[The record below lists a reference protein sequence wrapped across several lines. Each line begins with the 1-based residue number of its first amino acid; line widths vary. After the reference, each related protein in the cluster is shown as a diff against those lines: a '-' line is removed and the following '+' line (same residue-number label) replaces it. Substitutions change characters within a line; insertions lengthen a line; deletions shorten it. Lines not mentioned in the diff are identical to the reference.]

1 MDQVTK
7 GSVPED
13 EELSRFGYRQQFVRS
28 LRHFESFAVA
38 FSFISITTGIFTT
51 YAFALATGGTRSI
64 WTWPIVIAGQALVAL
79 VYGALSARVPLSGYS
94 YQWASRLA
102 SPHVGWWFGW
112 MSFAFL
118 TIVTVSVDYGLVQVA
133 FQPLIGQ
140 AYTPTSAALETLV
153 VLALQAALIIT
164 STRVTTRVNNT
175 AVATEI
181 IGIVGLTVLL
191 LIVAA
196 VRSMGH
202 WSNLGATGAVPQAGY
217 FNWLGPFMLAT
228 LLGAYT
234 IVGFESASNLAE
246 ETHEPHKVIPRAM
259 LRAVLLSGVVGFA
272 FLIVLAFATNKA
284 AYASSAPVASIVHD
298 VLGGV
303 VQKIFLVFVVVS
315 IFACGLVIM
324 VTNGR
329 LIFSMAR
336 DRRLPGHQFLHQVP
350 RPTGG
355 PPWATVLAAVL
366 GGVITLVLRTHTA
379 ALVTLFT
386 ASTIM
391 PALLYAGT
399 VLLYVL
405 TSRRSSQHR
414 GGGGEAGVTPRPFGR
429 LELPI
434 VAGALIW
441 LAYELIILIG
451 PGVFRDAQYYVL
463 GALGLGLVFYVV
475 QLLTEREA
483 MRTEPGQTSRKCT
496 CHRPGDVGDQGAAGR
511 AGRGGAR
518 PGRGPGRT
526 RSVGADGVEADPE
539 ELFGS
544 VVEAGG
550 RGRWPRRPARRP
562 VDGRATASAVGLAN
576 QGETVLAWDRR
587 DRAAAD
593 PRDRLA
599 GPPRRR
605 ASARGW
611 RTGRAE
617 LAALT
622 GLPLDPYFAAPKMTW
637 LREHLTGDGVVTTTD
652 TWLLHRL
659 GAEFVTDAA
668 TASRT
673 MLLDLDA
680 RRLVRDGRARRSG
693 STRRRCRRS
702 WTAPGSVG
710 ETARVRRRRCR

>member
-1 MDQVTK
+1 
-7 GSVPED
+7 
-13 EELSRFGYRQQFVRS
+13 
-28 LRHFESFAVA
+28 
-38 FSFISITTGIFTT
+38 
-51 YAFALATGGTRSI
+51 
-64 WTWPIVIAGQALVAL
+64 
-79 VYGALSARVPLSGYS
+79 VYGALSVRVPLSGYS

-202 WSNLGATGAVPQAGY
+202 WSNLGATGAVPHAGY
-217 FNWLGPFMLAT
+217 YNWLGPFMLAT

-303 VQKIFLVFVVVS
+303 VEKIFLVFVVVS
-315 IFACGLVIM
+315 IFACGMVIM

-336 DRRLPGHQFLHQVP
+336 DRRLPGHQLLHQVP
-350 RPTGG
+350 RATGG

-366 GGVITLVLRTHTA
+366 GGGVTLALRTHTA

-405 TSRRSSQHR
+405 TSRRR
-414 GGGGEAGVTPRPFGR
+414 GRPGDPGVTPRPFGR
-429 LELPI
+429 WELPI

-463 GALGLGLVFYVV
+463 GSLGLGLVFYLV

-483 MRTEPGQTSRKCT
+483 MRAEPGQ
-496 CHRPGDVGDQGAAGR
+496 D
-511 AGRGGAR
+511 
-518 PGRGPGRT
+518 
-526 RSVGADGVEADPE
+526 
-539 ELFGS
+539 
-544 VVEAGG
+544 
-550 RGRWPRRPARRP
+550 
-562 VDGRATASAVGLAN
+562 
-576 QGETVLAWDRR
+576 
-587 DRAAAD
+587 
-593 PRDRLA
+593 
-599 GPPRRR
+599 
-605 ASARGW
+605 
-611 RTGRAE
+611 
-617 LAALT
+617 
-622 GLPLDPYFAAPKMTW
+622 
-637 LREHLTGDGVVTTTD
+637 
-652 TWLLHRL
+652 
-659 GAEFVTDAA
+659 
-668 TASRT
+668 
-673 MLLDLDA
+673 
-680 RRLVRDGRARRSG
+680 
-693 STRRRCRRS
+693 
-702 WTAPGSVG
+702 
-710 ETARVRRRRCR
+710 